1 MIKKFKK
8 FFFDWIIYIPLGLI
22 IVFYVNSIDELFLQ
36 IQNSFLQ
43 ISSIILLIYSFLN
56 IFLDGNTVFSIE
68 ENIWAD
74 FKRGLDNDIDRMVD
88 SIIFRA
94 KILIFLMIVW
104 TIIFFYFIIENYDK
118 IDLYKFLFV
127 FLVPLIING
136 LMIKNT
142 YQIKKDYDS

>member
-8 FFFDWIIYIPLGLI
+8 IFFNWFIYILLGLI
-22 IVFYVNSIDELFLQ
+22 IVFYVNSIEELFLQ

-43 ISSIILLIYSFLN
+43 ISSVIILIYSFLN

-94 KILIFLMIVW
+94 KILVFLMIVW

-118 IDLYKFLFV
+118 INLYKFLFV

>member
-8 FFFDWIIYIPLGLI
+8 IYFDWFIYIPLGLI
-22 IVFYVNSIDELFLQ
+22 IVFYINSIKELFLQ
-36 IQNSFLQ
+36 IQNSFLL
-43 ISSIILLIYSFLN
+43 ISLIIILIYSLLN

-68 ENIWAD
+68 ENLWAD
-74 FKRGLDNDIDRMVD
+74 FKRGLDNNIDRMVD
-88 SIIFRA
+88 SIIYRT

-118 IDLYKFLFV
+118 INLYKFLFV